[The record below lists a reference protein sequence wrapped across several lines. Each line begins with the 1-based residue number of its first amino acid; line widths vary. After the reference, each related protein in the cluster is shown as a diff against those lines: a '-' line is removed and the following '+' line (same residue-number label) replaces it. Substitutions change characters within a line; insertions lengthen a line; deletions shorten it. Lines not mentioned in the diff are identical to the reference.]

1 MLAWNA
7 RVLAP
12 VYARA
17 EPNPRARKVM
27 FVSPIAPYTHGPTIL
42 LVMDHRVI
50 DGLAWTKLLLPKR
63 PNGSTGWVR
72 SDYLRFWKQTRRV
85 VIDQSE
91 RMTYVFKDGKVIYR
105 ARNAVG
111 TPSTPTPN
119 GYFAVAEKAYLPSW
133 GVLGPVVMVTTG
145 YSEVLNEYAGGNGR
159 FALHGTSQPW
169 LIGTRAS
176 HGCIRH
182 RNTAILALNKI
193 VPIGTPVRIHA

>member
-1 MLAWNA
+1 M
-7 RVLAP
+7 LAP

-17 EPNPRARKVM
+17 EPSPTARKVM

-42 LVMDHRVI
+42 LVMDHRVV

-72 SDYLRFWKQTRRV
+72 SDYLRFWKQTTRV

-91 RMTYVFKDGKVIYR
+91 RMTYVFRSGKLLYR
-105 ARNAVG
+105 TRNAVG
-111 TPSTPTPN
+111 TAATPTPN

-133 GVLGPVVMVTTG
+133 GFLGPVVLVTTG

-182 RNTAILALNKI
+182 RNKSILALNKM